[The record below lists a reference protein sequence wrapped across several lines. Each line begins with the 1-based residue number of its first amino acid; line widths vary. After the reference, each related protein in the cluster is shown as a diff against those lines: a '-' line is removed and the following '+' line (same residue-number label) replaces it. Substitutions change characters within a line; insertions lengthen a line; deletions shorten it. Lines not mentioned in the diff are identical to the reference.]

1 MTEIR
6 KYRIDIENI
15 PFIFNDKGIGI
26 SLFDVATAYIGAYL
40 LDVIFRLPNKLP
52 IPCKNTRTIYYLLV
66 IPFGIIIHHILAHI
80 ISIKEG
86 KGIIIPDE
94 ITFLNKKLFT
104 LKPNIYHLVTIG
116 LLVLPFVICN
126 SR

>member
-52 IPCKNTRTIYYLLV
+52 IPCKNTRTIYYLCLLYTS
-66 IPFGIIIHHILAHI
+66 P
-80 ISIKEG
+80 S
-86 KGIIIPDE
+86 PRD
-94 ITFLNKKLFT
+94 
-104 LKPNIYHLVTIG
+104 G
-116 LLVLPFVICN
+116 LL
-126 SR
+126 SRMPSSA